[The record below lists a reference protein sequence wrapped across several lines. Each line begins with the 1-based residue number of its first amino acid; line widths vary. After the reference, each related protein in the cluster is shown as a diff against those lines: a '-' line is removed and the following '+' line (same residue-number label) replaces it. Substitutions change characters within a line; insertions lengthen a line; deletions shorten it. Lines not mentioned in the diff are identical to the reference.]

1 MILLAQRFIIPDNT
15 PLVYD
20 PLNFPETWQGKDDY
34 NIYLDYKIKMGD
46 PQARTQMQYKKTE
59 IYFFSPLITD
69 KTPSNMGYH
78 LVSFK
83 LTIQGAVL
91 YIDGESFYRHG
102 FLTHNDYTTIYQEGN
117 LPYFSNLI
125 QTIQNEEMDK
135 IRKWSAKKKTNAVM
149 LTSSASDLEELL
161 NDVAERL
168 INTESK

>member
-20 PLNFPETWQGKDDY
+20 PLNFPDTWMGRDEY
-34 NIYLDYKIKMGD
+34 NIFLDYKIKMGD
-46 PQARTQMQYKKTE
+46 PQARTQMQYKKTD
-59 IYFFSPLITD
+59 IYFFSPLITN

-91 YIDGESFYRHG
+91 FIDEKSFYRHG
-102 FLTHNDYTTIYQEGN
+102 FLTYNDYEEIYQNGN
-117 LPYFSNLI
+117 LPYFSKVI
-125 QTIQNEEMDK
+125 QSLDNEEIERISD
-135 IRKWSAKKKTNAVM
+135 WSAKKKTNTVM

-168 INTESK
+168 INVESK